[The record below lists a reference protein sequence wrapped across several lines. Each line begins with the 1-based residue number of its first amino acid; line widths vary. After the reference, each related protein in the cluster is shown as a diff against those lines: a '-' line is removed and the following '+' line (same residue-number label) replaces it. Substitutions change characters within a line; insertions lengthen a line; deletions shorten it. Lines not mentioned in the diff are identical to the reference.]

1 MDQEIKT
8 VIQYP
13 TGPTEFDI
21 PFDYLSRKFVRVSLV
36 SDDNRRLLS
45 NITEYRYVSKTRV
58 KILVDTTGFDRV
70 EIRRFTSASE
80 RIVDFSDGS
89 VLRAT
94 DLNVSQIQSAHIA
107 EEARDSALMAMPQD
121 DAGNLDARNR
131 RIVRLAPGTD
141 GTDAINKNQLDTT
154 LGEAGGILSDMK
166 GLEGEIHDY
175 IEKFADDTSLVRG
188 VAWVYNLGSANGGE
202 NAVTIDK
209 PTRTYAVPYIEINGS
224 RQEVGYH
231 FQFDINTQ
239 RISLVK
245 PLEKGDFLMAM
256 TTESSVPL
264 ESMLASA
271 AGASS
276 VGKLGGGTVQDF
288 ITNTESKIGSFSVL
302 EDFGPVGTPE
312 DTAATLLSALSSSKP
327 IVLTRMYSLPMRT
340 FSLPSGTTM
349 IGLGAKTGF
358 KAAGGTELFVNLLE
372 VGGTDVLL
380 SSFAIT
386 MDAAGRGSVGSVA
399 CYGVHFLASSRGN
412 RAQGLKITGKAVG
425 STVGFTHGVRCNGV
439 RNVVDK
445 CDIQY
450 CSMGITLRGEYHKIT
465 NNYLNNHYVDE
476 NLGPWTHASMFW
488 DGITGEGCINCEIS
502 GNISEYNGQSGIYF
516 GGNNSLSQGLI
527 ITNNICRYNYNR
539 GCDTGISGTASDTNN
554 VIDVTY
560 SSNILENNRETN
572 LWLFGVSEST
582 LIGNHIRETALY
594 DTLFPNQASTTRAGL
609 ALGGLT
615 CNNNEIVGNNIRV
628 RSTTPFGIVLNG
640 TGHYLTA
647 NRRIGG
653 ASNYIFASDNQRLV
667 GNSIERYT
675 GSFTPTLVGT
685 AGINVTSATGRYEI
699 QRNVLTVEINMTLSA
714 NGATGA
720 IAIGYIPGLSSV
732 TPVMRDIKVTLLNG
746 WLPALGDKTILAREG
761 TSNDLLNL
769 VVFSYGN
776 QSNEVAQYVGPASS
790 LRITATFNTSSTL

>member
-1 MDQEIKT
+1 MDQDIKT

-13 TGPTEFDI
+13 TGSTEYDI

-58 KILVDTTGFDRV
+58 KVLVDTTGFDRV

-80 RIVDFSDGS
+80 RVVDFSDGS
-89 VLRAT
+89 VLRAN
-94 DLNVSQIQSAHIA
+94 DLNVSALQSSHIA
-107 EEARDSALMAMPQD
+107 EEARDAALMAMPQD

-131 RIVRLAPGTD
+131 RIVRLADGIN
-141 GTDAINKNQLDTT
+141 GTDAVNKNQLDST

-166 GLEGEIHDY
+166 ETESNIHDY
-175 IEKFADDTSLVRG
+175 LEKFADDTALVRG
-188 VAWVYNLGSANGGE
+188 VAWVYNSGVAVGGE
-202 NAVTIDK
+202 LVIRIDK
-209 PTRTYAVPYIEINGS
+209 PTQVFAVPYIEINGS

-231 FQFDINTQ
+231 YSFNIGTQEITLTRPLNT
-239 RISLVK
+239 
-245 PLEKGDFLMAM
+245 GDFLVAM
-256 TTESSVPL
+256 TTESHVPL
-264 ESMLASA
+264 EALLASA
-271 AGASS
+271 TGASS

-302 EDFGPVGTPE
+302 EDFGPVSTPE
-312 DTAATLLSALSSSKP
+312 ETATTFLTALSSGKP

-340 FSLPSGTTM
+340 FNLSSGTTLV
-349 IGLGAKTGF
+349 GLGTKTGF
-358 KAAGGTELFVNLLE
+358 KASGGTEFFINLLE
-372 VGGTDVLL
+372 VSGTDVLL
-380 SSFAIT
+380 SNFAIT
-386 MDAAGRGSVGSVA
+386 MDAAGRGSVGSIA

-412 RAQGLKITGKAVG
+412 RAQGLKITGKAAG
-425 STVGFTHGVRCNGV
+425 STMGFTHGVRCNGV

-450 CSMGITLRGEYHKIT
+450 CSMGITLRGENHKIT

-476 NLGPWTHASMFW
+476 NFGPWTSASMFW

-502 GNISEYNGQSGIYF
+502 GNIAEYNGQSGIYF
-516 GGNNSLSQGLI
+516 GGNNSLTQGLI
-527 ITNNICRYNYNR
+527 ITNNISRYNYNR

-560 SSNILENNRETN
+560 SNNLLENNRETN
-572 LWLFGVSEST
+572 LWLFGVNEST

-594 DTLFPNQASTTRAGL
+594 DTLFPNLASSTRAGL
-609 ALGGLT
+609 ALGGPT
-615 CNNNEIVGNNIRV
+615 CANNEIVGNNIRV

-640 TGHYLTA
+640 TGHYLSA
-647 NRRIGG
+647 NRRTGG
-653 ASNYIFASDNQRLV
+653 ASNYIFANDNQRLV

-685 AGINVTSATGRYEI
+685 TGINVTSATGRYEI
-699 QRNVLTVEINMTLSA
+699 QRNVLTVEINMTLSSG
-714 NGATGA
+714 GATGA
-720 IAIGYIPGLSSV
+720 ISIGYIPGLSSV

-746 WLPALGDKTILAREG
+746 WLATLGDKTVLAREG
-761 TSNDLLNL
+761 TSNDLVNL
-769 VVFSYGN
+769 VVFSNGN
-776 QSNEVAQYVGPASS
+776 QSNEVAQYVGSSSS
-790 LRITATFNTSSTL
+790 LRITATFNTSATL

>member
-1 MDQEIKT
+1 MDQDIKT

-13 TGPTEFDI
+13 TGSTEYDI

-58 KILVDTTGFDRV
+58 KVLVDTTGFDRV

-80 RIVDFSDGS
+80 RVVDFSDGS
-89 VLRAT
+89 VLRAN
-94 DLNVSQIQSAHIA
+94 DLNVSALQSSHIA
-107 EEARDSALMAMPQD
+107 EEARDAALMAMPQD

-131 RIVRLAPGTD
+131 RIVRLADGIN
-141 GTDAINKNQLDTT
+141 GTDAVNKNQLDST

-166 GLEGEIHDY
+166 ETEGNIHDY
-175 IEKFADDTSLVRG
+175 LEKFADDTALVRG
-188 VAWVYNLGSANGGE
+188 VAWVYNSGVAVGGE
-202 NAVTIDK
+202 LVIKIDK
-209 PTRTYAVPYIEINGS
+209 STQVFAVPYIEINGS

-231 FQFDINTQ
+231 YSFNIVTQ
-239 RISLVK
+239 EITLTR
-245 PLEKGDFLMAM
+245 PLSAGDFLVAM
-256 TTESSVPL
+256 TTESHVPL
-264 ESMLASA
+264 ESLLASA
-271 AGASS
+271 TGASS

-302 EDFGPVGTPE
+302 EDFGPVNTPE
-312 DTAATLLSALSSSKP
+312 ETATTFLTALSSGKP

-340 FSLPSGTTM
+340 FNLPSGTTLA
-349 IGLGAKTGF
+349 GLGTKTGF
-358 KAAGGTELFVNLLE
+358 KAAGGTEFFINLLE
-372 VGGTDVLL
+372 VSGSDVLL
-380 SSFAIT
+380 SNFSIT
-386 MDAAGRGSVGSVA
+386 MDAAGRGSVGSIA
-399 CYGVHFLASSRGN
+399 CYGVHFLASSHGN
-412 RAQGLKITGKAVG
+412 RAQGLKITGKAAG
-425 STVGFTHGVRCNGV
+425 STMGFTHGVRCNGV

-450 CSMGITLRGEYHKIT
+450 CSMGITLRGENHKIT

-476 NLGPWTHASMFW
+476 NFGPWTSASMFW

-516 GGNNSLSQGLI
+516 GGNNSLTQGLI
-527 ITNNICRYNYNR
+527 ITNNISRYNYNR

-560 SSNILENNRETN
+560 SNNLFENNRETN
-572 LWLFGVSEST
+572 LWLFGVNEST
-582 LIGNHIRETALY
+582 LIGNHIRETSLY
-594 DTLFPNQASTTRAGL
+594 DTLFPSLASSTRSGL
-609 ALGGLT
+609 ALGGPT
-615 CNNNEIVGNNIRV
+615 CANNEIVGNNIRV

-640 TGHYLTA
+640 TGHYLSA

-653 ASNYIFASDNQRLV
+653 ASNYIFANDNQRLV

-685 AGINVTSATGRYEI
+685 TGISVTSATGRYEI

-714 NGATGA
+714 SGATGA
-720 IAIGYIPGLSSV
+720 ISIGYIPGLSSV

-746 WLPALGDKTILAREG
+746 WLAKLGDKSMIAREG
-761 TSNDLLNL
+761 TSNDLVNL
-769 VVFSYGN
+769 VVFSNGN
-776 QSNEVAQYVGPASS
+776 QSNEVAQYVGSASS
-790 LRITATFNTSSTL
+790 LRITATFNTSATL